1 MSETVAALGFTL
13 VEDVLKAVVLGL
25 IQGLTEFLPISSSA
39 HLRIYPEL
47 FGWGDPGAAFTAVI
61 QIGTE
66 LAVLI
71 YFRQDIW
78 RILTT
83 WLRSLVRAE
92 YRGHRDARMGWFIII
107 GSLPIVV
114 LGVLL
119 KDVIEKDFRSLWLI
133 AGTLVVFGVV
143 LGIADRVGGTEK
155 QTTDIT
161 LRDAVLMGLA
171 QACALVPGVSR
182 SGATLSMGRFLGYD
196 REAATR
202 YAFLLAVPAVVGAG
216 LFELKD
222 IPNGDNAYGWG
233 PTVVATVV
241 SFVVGYAAIAWL
253 LRYVSTKSYT
263 PFVLYRV
270 ALGVAAFVLL
280 GSGVLSA
287 AADRQLHQSQ
297 PDFLN
302 TTQSADRR
310 HHHQQHRERVAEEP
324 AELRHVLEVHAVDAG
339 DQRRAWRRGR
349 CPPRSCACRCSAGP
363 RSAPGARRTRS
374 TAGCRGSSTTSAAWL
389 RWSSTSRKNGA
400 ASVSTRETW
409 PSANLRIGSRSGS
422 TARRTSA
429 ISRFSV

>member
-1 MSETVAALGFTL
+1 MAETVAALGCST

-66 LAVLI
+66 LAVLL
-71 YFRQDIW
+71 YFRKDIW
-78 RILTT
+78 RILST
-83 WLRSLVRAE
+83 WARSLVRPE
-92 YRGHRDARMGWFIII
+92 YRGHLDSRMGWFIII

-119 KDVIEKDFRSLWLI
+119 KDVIERDFRSLWLI
-133 AGTLVVFGVV
+133 GGTLVVFGVI
-143 LGIADRVGGTEK
+143 LGIADRVGS
-155 QTTDIT
+155 TDRKIKEIT

-202 YAFLLAVPAVVGAG
+202 YAFLLAIPAVVGAG
-216 LFELKD
+216 LFE
-222 IPNGDNAYGWG
+222 IPEISSGDNDYGWG
-233 PTVVATVV
+233 PTITATVV

-270 ALGVAAFVLL
+270 ALGAATLVLL
-280 GSGVLSA
+280 GAGVLSA
-287 AADRQLHQSQ
+287 
-297 PDFLN
+297 
-302 TTQSADRR
+302 
-310 HHHQQHRERVAEEP
+310 
-324 AELRHVLEVHAVDAG
+324 
-339 DQRRAWRRGR
+339 
-349 CPPRSCACRCSAGP
+349 
-363 RSAPGARRTRS
+363 
-374 TAGCRGSSTTSAAWL
+374 
-389 RWSSTSRKNGA
+389 
-400 ASVSTRETW
+400 
-409 PSANLRIGSRSGS
+409 
-422 TARRTSA
+422 
-429 ISRFSV
+429 